1 MSKEKAIKHI
11 NTIKSYITCIH
22 EDLSEG
28 KKINPFGL
36 AYKFAIQECDK
47 ALKEL
52 EEWYENLEAISICVT
67 YDSYMY
73 YRIRNWKFFVAFNH
87 TSNMGNNRKY
97 YITGES
103 N

>member
-28 KKINPFGL
+28 KKINTFGL

-52 EEWYENLEAISICVT
+52 EE
-67 YDSYMY
+67 
-73 YRIRNWKFFVAFNH
+73 
-87 TSNMGNNRKY
+87 
-97 YITGES
+97 
-103 N
+103 

>member
-52 EEWYENLEAISICVT
+52 EDLYDKRKT
-67 YDSYMY
+67 Y
-73 YRIRNWKFFVAFNH
+73 
-87 TSNMGNNRKY
+87 RK
-97 YITGES
+97 G
-103 N
+103 